1 MFKTANVTGNNI
13 TFISDTGNLGVV
25 DDQAS
30 SIDSGNLTKLF
41 TGELEDKDGFLEKL
55 ASARAGDVTWGDKKI
70 TIKRTTPVSVKL
82 NSDNGTVTVANSSG
96 DTPNAEH
103 IYLLAKDSVLNADEF
118 AANDL
123 RLSGQKGINVGSV
136 TGDKII
142 LEGAAVTLDILI
154 KMMLIKPCRQCR

>member
-1 MFKTANVTGNNI
+1 M
-13 TFISDTGNLGVV
+13 
-25 DDQAS
+25 
-30 SIDSGNLTKLF
+30 TKPF

-154 KMMLIKPCRQCR
+154 KMMLINLAGNAGNA